1 MKADTKNRCSSEE
14 SRKRL
19 LQAVACAEALLLR
32 RLERVKEDEAR
43 IDALLA
49 LTDEAA
55 SAEGLGEKARREL
68 LASVNLIRCEDLS
81 KLVSIIG
88 VLAERE
94 RELRRRSAPQG
105 AMRFEAM

>member
-19 LQAVACAEALLLR
+19 LQAVACAEELLLR

-55 SAEGLGEKARREL
+55 SAEGLL
-68 LASVNLIRCEDLS
+68 FLASETTRLKANRLITDKKEMS
-81 KLVSIIG
+81 HISIPIYEPIARIT
-88 VLAERE
+88 VHTAR
-94 RELRRRSAPQG
+94 
-105 AMRFEAM
+105 